1 MNIIIAL
8 LPAIG
13 WGIMPWIVNKVPASK
28 PSNQILGV
36 GLGATLVGIIVTIA
50 KQPAT
55 SLPVFLISLLSGAFW
70 TIGQIG
76 QFISFTKIGVSKT
89 MPISTGLQLVGN
101 TLIGALIFS
110 EWHSQND
117 FLFGSI
123 ALLIIIVGVILTAY
137 TEKDADES
145 KKATK
150 KDFLFLILTTV
161 GYLVYSAFPKTISA
175 NAESMF
181 LPQTLGILLGA
192 IIYLLFSKQQVAFKQ
207 KASYLD
213 IFAGI
218 AFGIAAY
225 TYIISAQLN
234 GVTNA
239 FIYGQLSV
247 IISTLGGMTLLGE
260 KQEGKELLTTLAGLA
275 LIVVGAVL

>member
-192 IIYLLFSKQQVAFKQ
+192 IIYLLFSKQQIAFKQ

>member
-123 ALLIIIVGVILTAY
+123 ALLVIIVGVILTAY

-192 IIYLLFSKQQVAFKQ
+192 VIYLLFSKQQVAFKQ

>member
-76 QFISFTKIGVSKT
+76 QFISFTRIGVSKT

-110 EWHSQND
+110 EWRSQND
-117 FLFGSI
+117 FLFGTI

-137 TEKDADES
+137 TEKDANES

-192 IIYLLFSKQQVAFKQ
+192 IIYLLFSKQHVAFKQ

>member
-36 GLGATLVGIIVTIA
+36 GLGATLGGIIVTIA

-110 EWHSQND
+110 EWQSQND

-123 ALLIIIVGVILTAY
+123 ALLVIIFGVILTAY

>member
-123 ALLIIIVGVILTAY
+123 ALLVIIVGVILTAY

-213 IFAGI
+213 ILAGI

>member
-55 SLPVFLISLLSGAFW
+55 SLPVFLISMISGAFW

-76 QFISFTKIGVSKT
+76 QFISFTRIGVSKT

>member
-13 WGIMPWIVNKVPASK
+13 WGVMPWIVNKVPASK
-28 PSNQILGV
+28 PANQILGV

-110 EWHSQND
+110 EWQSQND

-123 ALLIIIVGVILTAY
+123 ALLVIIFGVILTAY

-213 IFAGI
+213 ILAGI

>member
-28 PSNQILGV
+28 TANQILGV

-55 SLPVFLISLLSGAFW
+55 SLPVFLISMISGAFW

-76 QFISFTKIGVSKT
+76 QFISFTRIGVSKT

>member
-28 PSNQILGV
+28 PANQILGV

-55 SLPVFLISLLSGAFW
+55 SLPVFLVSLLSGAFW

-76 QFISFTKIGVSKT
+76 QFISFTRIGVSKT

>member
-161 GYLVYSAFPKTISA
+161 GYLVYSAFP
-175 NAESMF
+175 
-181 LPQTLGILLGA
+181 
-192 IIYLLFSKQQVAFKQ
+192 
-207 KASYLD
+207 
-213 IFAGI
+213 
-218 AFGIAAY
+218 
-225 TYIISAQLN
+225 
-234 GVTNA
+234 
-239 FIYGQLSV
+239 
-247 IISTLGGMTLLGE
+247 
-260 KQEGKELLTTLAGLA
+260 
-275 LIVVGAVL
+275 

>member
-123 ALLIIIVGVILTAY
+123 ALLVIIVGVILTAY

-247 IISTLGGMTLLGE
+247 IISTLGGMTMLGE

>member
-1 MNIIIAL
+1 MNIVIAL

-117 FLFGSI
+117 FLFGTI

>member
-123 ALLIIIVGVILTAY
+123 ALLVIIVGVILTAY

>member
-123 ALLIIIVGVILTAY
+123 ALSIIIVGVILTAY
-137 TEKDADES
+137 TEKDANES

>member
-76 QFISFTKIGVSKT
+76 QFISFTRIGVSKT

-110 EWHSQND
+110 EWHNQND

-137 TEKDADES
+137 TEKDVNES

-192 IIYLLFSKQQVAFKQ
+192 TIYLLFSKQQVAFKQ

>member
-28 PSNQILGV
+28 PANQILGV

-76 QFISFTKIGVSKT
+76 QFISFTRIGVSKT

-123 ALLIIIVGVILTAY
+123 ALSIIIVGVILTAY
-137 TEKDADES
+137 TEKDANES

>member
-50 KQPAT
+50 KQPTT

-76 QFISFTKIGVSKT
+76 QFISFTRIGVSKT

-137 TEKDADES
+137 TEKDADKS

-213 IFAGI
+213 ILAGI

>member
-76 QFISFTKIGVSKT
+76 QFISFTRIGVSKT

>member
-76 QFISFTKIGVSKT
+76 QFISFTRIGVSKT

-110 EWHSQND
+110 EWHNQND
-117 FLFGSI
+117 FFFGSI

-137 TEKDADES
+137 TEKDVNES

-192 IIYLLFSKQQVAFKQ
+192 TIYLLFSKQQVAFKQ

>member
-13 WGIMPWIVNKVPASK
+13 WGVMPWIVNKVPASK

-123 ALLIIIVGVILTAY
+123 ALLVIIVGVILTAY

-213 IFAGI
+213 ILAGI

>member
-1 MNIIIAL
+1 MNIVIAL

-13 WGIMPWIVNKVPASK
+13 WGVMPWIVNKVPASK

-123 ALLIIIVGVILTAY
+123 ALLVIIVGVILTAY

-213 IFAGI
+213 ILAGI

-275 LIVVGAVL
+275 LIVVGAIL

>member
-192 IIYLLFSKQQVAFKQ
+192 VIYLLFSKQQVAFKQ